1 MQIIDTIALISIN
14 ETLIVQLIS
23 FLIFLFILNRVM
35 IRPLLGVMTERE
47 QHIET
52 IKQGIASAQQD
63 LVERTRQS
71 QAKEARM
78 RADAI
83 QFERAMETDGQEE
96 AAAIVTQAEN
106 DIARMKQD
114 AEAEIESQLTVA
126 RKEIQQKSE
135 KLALHIMEKVLE
147 RSLNP

>member
-1 MQIIDTIALISIN
+1 
-14 ETLIVQLIS
+14 
-23 FLIFLFILNRVM
+23 M

-52 IKQGIASAQQD
+52 IQQGIASAQQD

-106 DIARMKQD
+106 EIARMKQD